1 MSLLRGE
8 IMEFFRKHK
17 KAITL
22 IIGVSFLL
30 WMAGLTIITLPGL
43 FK

>member
-1 MSLLRGE
+1 MD
-8 IMEFFRKHK
+8 FFRKHK

-22 IIGVSFLL
+22 IIGVSFVL
-30 WMAGLTIITLPGL
+30 WMVGLSIIALPGL

>member
-1 MSLLRGE
+1 MD
-8 IMEFFRKHK
+8 FFRKHK

-30 WMAGLTIITLPGL
+30 WMAGASLIVLPEL